1 MLRIMVSSSYFTPSP
16 IVRSK
21 SSMNILTSSNKNN
34 EKSRGLTQIWPC
46 NVQLSRY
53 QSLEHPSNYY
63 NYARKCIYPRHSE
76 TMWNLVNKAAL
87 QNAAHERAEAEELRL
102 QSWQKIQQVNRQ
114 TKNRQAEAT
123 NKLRERVEEINHW
136 KNELKTEI
144 HLNEEEQERLRTNIQ
159 LLNYNKDYIR
169 KPLEIAEECL
179 ANREQR
185 HGIDEVKDIV
195 ERALSKVS
203 AFPCY

>member
-1 MLRIMVSSSYFTPSP
+1 
-16 IVRSK
+16 
-21 SSMNILTSSNKNN
+21 
-34 EKSRGLTQIWPC
+34 
-46 NVQLSRY
+46 
-53 QSLEHPSNYY
+53 
-63 NYARKCIYPRHSE
+63 
-76 TMWNLVNKAAL
+76 MWNLVNKAAL

-102 QSWQKIQQVNRQ
+102 QSWQKIQQ
-114 TKNRQAEAT
+114 
-123 NKLRERVEEINHW
+123 
-136 KNELKTEI
+136 
-144 HLNEEEQERLRTNIQ
+144 TNIQ

-203 AFPCY
+203 AFPC